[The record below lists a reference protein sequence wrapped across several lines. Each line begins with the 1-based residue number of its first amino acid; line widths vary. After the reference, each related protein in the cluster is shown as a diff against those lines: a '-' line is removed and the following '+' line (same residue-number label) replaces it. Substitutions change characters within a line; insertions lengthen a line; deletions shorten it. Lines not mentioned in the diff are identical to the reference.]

1 MHEEAPQRQSR
12 APLYAVGSRKAPPT
26 DLCLMEIA
34 AKLAGEPW
42 TDHPECVHP
51 TLGAV
56 ARGVY
61 DHTSEA
67 GRAALVPL
75 APSLIGTACT
85 GLELSARLVATCV
98 SAALSSPLPE
108 RIAADRSQRLQA
120 AQRTAFYLMA
130 RAGRRAAG
138 RGGAADEGPDGGP
151 GRGPELGPAGG
162 EAPPGADDEP
172 RPITRLWLH
181 LLDPVGLTE
190 PVYRRLVSP
199 EVVAEAVLVTA
210 RASGDAADQRLS
222 QLLRWCIDLTRR
234 VSEN

>member
-1 MHEEAPQRQSR
+1 MYEDAPRRSSR
-12 APLYAVGSRKAPPT
+12 PPLYAVGSRRT
-26 DLCLMEIA
+26 GTSEDLMEIA

-61 DHTSEA
+61 DQTSEP
-67 GRAALVPL
+67 GRAALLPL
-75 APSLIGTACT
+75 APSLVGTACT

-108 RIAADRSQRLQA
+108 RIAADRSHRLQT
-120 AQRTAFYLMA
+120 AQRTAFYLMS
-130 RAGRRAAG
+130 RAGRRAG
-138 RGGAADEGPDGGP
+138 QDREP
-151 GRGPELGPAGG
+151 GSDAEQ
-162 EAPPGADDEP
+162 EP

-199 EVVAEAVLVTA
+199 EVVAEAVVATA

-234 VSEN
+234 GAEDQGRDEHGTDR